1 MVETLPCASIYDKM
15 LPCRRE
21 SKNNSIFFFFNAV
34 AVALSNGTVSFKT
47 S

>member
-21 SKNNSIFFFFNAV
+21 SKNNSIFFFNAV
-34 AVALSNGTVSFKT
+34 AVALSNGTVSLKT